1 MLWLADL
8 DGAISGKGPV
18 RSIKK
23 GLRSLKT
30 LFIRR
35 LQVLYLRGPPLLP
48 PFVHIMSVDRGRF
61 GLRILHPPGL
71 CTHARHLTVAMET
84 WDAPAAHVATG
95 RELGGL
101 NF

>member
-48 PFVHIMSVDRGRF
+48 PLF
-61 GLRILHPPGL
+61 ILCLWIAAVWTDVPLPPG
-71 CTHARHLTVAMET
+71 TRARMRVS
-84 WDAPAAHVATG
+84 
-95 RELGGL
+95 
-101 NF
+101 